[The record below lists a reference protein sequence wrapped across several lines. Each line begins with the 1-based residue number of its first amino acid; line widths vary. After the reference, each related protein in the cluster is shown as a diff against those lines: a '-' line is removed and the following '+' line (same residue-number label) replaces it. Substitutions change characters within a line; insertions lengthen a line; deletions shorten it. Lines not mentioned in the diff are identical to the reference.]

1 VTVPAR
7 AAQATIGVFDQS
19 ALLRLFDMLERNSP
33 SGIAIVARVSSLRL
47 QPFCSPITGRS
58 PDRRK
63 SALLNCYTH
72 ST

>member
-1 VTVPAR
+1 MTVPAR

-33 SGIAIVARVSSLRL
+33 SEIAIVARVSLRPSPAVHQIL
-47 QPFCSPITGRS
+47 VKAHPF
-58 PDRRK
+58 
-63 SALLNCYTH
+63 NCYTH